1 MTFDVQFEMDPMT
14 LNVGFGEIVDLK
26 KEDAEKV
33 YQEGYEKG
41 EAIGK
46 ETGYANGYE
55 TGYESGKTDGYN
67 EGVSAS
73 YETGYNDGLSSGEQ
87 IADSIIDRSIAGAY
101 RNDKV
106 THVGNYA
113 FYDCNG
119 LTAVDFPLATS
130 IGDSAFS
137 ICTSLAAVDFPM
149 VTSISDY
156 AFISCID
163 LEKLIL
169 RRTSDVCKLYSA
181 NALGGTGIKL
191 GRGYIY
197 VPDDLVD
204 SYKAATNWST
214 FADQI
219 KPLSELEE

>member
-1 MTFDVQFEMDPMT
+1 MTFDVKFDLDPMT

-67 EGVSAS
+67 EGISAS
-73 YETGYNDGLSSGEQ
+73 YETGYNDGLSAGEQ
-87 IADSIIDRSIAGAY
+87 IADSIIDRSISGAY

-106 THVGNYA
+106 TSIGEYV
-113 FYDCNG
+113 FCNCTS
-119 LTAVDFPLATS
+119 LTAADFPLVTS
-130 IGDSAFS
+130 IGEYVFS
-137 ICTSLAAVDFPM
+137 
-149 VTSISDY
+149 
-156 AFISCID
+156 SCAD
-163 LEKLIL
+163 LKKLIL
-169 RRTSDVCKLYSA
+169 RRTSDVCKLYSV
-181 NALGGTGIKL
+181 NALSGTSIKS